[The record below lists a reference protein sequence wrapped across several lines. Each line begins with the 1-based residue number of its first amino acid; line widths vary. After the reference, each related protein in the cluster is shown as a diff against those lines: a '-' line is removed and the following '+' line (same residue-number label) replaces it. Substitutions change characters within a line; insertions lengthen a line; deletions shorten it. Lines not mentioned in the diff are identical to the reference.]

1 MKPNIIYLLSDQH
14 NHRVMGNSG
23 DSYARTPNL
32 DSLYARGTALDSCY
46 CAAPLCVPSRS
57 SMLTGLLPTRN
68 GEMGEG
74 YEETSI
80 RQEMKDIHGKRW
92 TN

>member
-1 MKPNIIYLLSDQH
+1 VEKHSFKNQLIE
-14 NHRVMGNSG
+14 NTANSH
-23 DSYARTPNL
+23 SKINR
-32 DSLYARGTALDSCY
+32 
-46 CAAPLCVPSRS
+46 
-57 SMLTGLLPTRN
+57 
-68 GEMGEG
+68 EMGEG

>member
-32 DSLYARGTALDSCY
+32 DSLYARGNGFGFMLLRRAFV
-46 CAAPLCVPSRS
+46 CAQQVVHADRPSAHQER
-57 SMLTGLLPTRN
+57 GL
-68 GEMGEG
+68 
-74 YEETSI
+74 
-80 RQEMKDIHGKRW
+80 
-92 TN
+92 

>member
-57 SMLTGLLPTRN
+57 SMPPRPSMRPRESSEL
-68 GEMGEG
+68 
-74 YEETSI
+74 
-80 RQEMKDIHGKRW
+80 KA
-92 TN
+92 

>member
-32 DSLYARGTALDSCY
+32 DSLYARGTALVSCY
-46 CAAPLCVPSRS
+46 CAPPWCVPSRP
-57 SMLTGLLPTRN
+57 SMLPGPVPNTHLTRPPSDQV
-68 GEMGEG
+68 E
-74 YEETSI
+74 
-80 RQEMKDIHGKRW
+80 
-92 TN
+92 